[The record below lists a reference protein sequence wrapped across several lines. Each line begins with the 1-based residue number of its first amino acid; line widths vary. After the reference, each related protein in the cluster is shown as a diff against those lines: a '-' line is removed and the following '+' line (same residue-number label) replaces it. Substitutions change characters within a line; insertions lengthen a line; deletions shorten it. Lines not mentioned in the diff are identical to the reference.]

1 MQILLRPAVLSFCL
15 LAMLAPSA
23 FAADNAELERIK
35 RAIAEAIEPGSD
47 PTAMKIVLAEPLSA
61 AWRDDRA
68 VVTLKGAKVVDSDG
82 TLNVGD
88 VEIAVLPH
96 DDGLYDFDVTM
107 PKSFD
112 ITGPDGAPEGKLTV
126 AKYKLAGTWSRE
138 VASLVKLDATLQN
151 LHVKGSKNGVEELDA
166 SLGAFDA
173 HMIYTKNTSGLWD
186 GTAKAHVS
194 DLKILADKSE
204 DIKIAAIDIE
214 SSTKGS
220 DWAAWQRVME
230 KMEALSAPNAAPP
243 DEGERMAL
251 KLALRNIN
259 WGAND
264 GSLRIKGISAASGG
278 KPIFVLGETVLRGT
292 IDGSK
297 ESGTLSFGLGVDALS
312 IEKNTLPS
320 NLAPTKAKLD
330 IALEKFPVQ
339 AFFGSMFEQVID
351 NMLSPPVAGGE
362 EPDMAADNPS
372 EPPPPEAQEPPM
384 VGPFPADDLFLQQL
398 FALGTVFALNEFSI
412 DAPGTG
418 MKASGRLNVDPESM
432 TMGTGKIKATLRGID
447 ALLAY
452 ANAEARTDDEMK
464 DMAAFMIFLKGL
476 GKPEGS
482 GADMAYVYDIDIPK
496 AGPPTV
502 NGTPLDGMMGQ

>member
-1 MQILLRPAVLSFCL
+1 MLGDNALSGRTIRRRAWVDPTTNCRETTMQILLRPAVLSFCL

-351 NMLSPPVAGGE
+351 NMLSPPVA
-362 EPDMAADNPS
+362 
-372 EPPPPEAQEPPM
+372 PPCQ
-384 VGPFPADDLFLQQL
+384 
-398 FALGTVFALNEFSI
+398 
-412 DAPGTG
+412 
-418 MKASGRLNVDPESM
+418 
-432 TMGTGKIKATLRGID
+432 
-447 ALLAY
+447 
-452 ANAEARTDDEMK
+452 
-464 DMAAFMIFLKGL
+464 
-476 GKPEGS
+476 
-482 GADMAYVYDIDIPK
+482 
-496 AGPPTV
+496 
-502 NGTPLDGMMGQ
+502 